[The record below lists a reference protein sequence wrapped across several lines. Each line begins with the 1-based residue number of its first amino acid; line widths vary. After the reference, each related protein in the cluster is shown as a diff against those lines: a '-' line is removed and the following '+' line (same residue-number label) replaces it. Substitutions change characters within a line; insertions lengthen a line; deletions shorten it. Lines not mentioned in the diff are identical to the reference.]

1 MKLTQSEKSLFNSD
15 PLFLALTNID
25 AINAEMESISNAIKS
40 INNAETFA
48 SLKIDALNS
57 RLALLEN
64 AKDKVNLIN
73 KLLNKN

>member
-1 MKLTQSEKSLFNSD
+1 MKLTQAEKSLFNSD
-15 PLFLALTNID
+15 LVFLALTDID
-25 AINAEMESISNAIKS
+25 AINAEMESISNAINR

-64 AKDKVNLIN
+64 AKDKNNLIK
-73 KLLNKN
+73 KLLNK